1 MHTLTT
7 ETSTDDFNIRDWLLI
22 ALTLSTGAVDA
33 ISYFGLG
40 KVFSAFM
47 TGNLVYLGFGIANLG
62 GPDLVP
68 IVCALALFTVGSYLG
83 TRFTLPSQ
91 GHGVWPRRVSATL
104 SVVAILEAV
113 FLAVWMAY
121 AGQPTI
127 MMSNVLI
134 TLLSLAMGLQ
144 MAAIRSLGVQG
155 VFTTAATFTLLAFA
169 GDFGGSRPHAEAP
182 RLAGVLLGLVVG
194 AMAGGLLFVH
204 ATSYAPVLPLAVTVL
219 VILGGMVLAGEQRK
233 TGRLVAR

>member
-7 ETSTDDFNIRDWLLI
+7 ETSTNDFNIRDWLLI

-40 KVFSAFM
+40 KVFSSFM
-47 TGNLVYLGFGIANLG
+47 TANLVYLGFGIANLG

-68 IVCALALFTVGSYLG
+68 IVCALAFFTVGAYLG
-83 TRFTLPSQ
+83 MRITLPSQ
-91 GHGVWPRRVSATL
+91 GHGVWPGRVSATL
-104 SVVAILEAV
+104 GLVAILEAV
-113 FLAVWMAY
+113 FLAIWMAH

-127 MMSNVLI
+127 AMSNVLI
-134 TLLSLAMGLQ
+134 ALLSLAMGLQ

-155 VFTTAATFTLLAFA
+155 VFTTVVTSTLLAFA
-169 GDFGGSRPHAEAP
+169 GDFAGSRPQAEAP

-194 AMAGGLLFVH
+194 AMAGGLLFTH
-204 ATSYAPVLPLAVTVL
+204 AISYAPVLPLAVTVL
-219 VILGGMVLAGEQRK
+219 VILGGMVLAREQRES
-233 TGRLVAR
+233 GRLVAR